1 MGTHSRP
8 FSMIGRT
15 SVVKV
20 FLVILT
26 VEATSAREVAQDPL
40 MHYATDT
47 EVVIRKDDGS
57 YKMAYDTADG
67 FRAEVRDAGGVVK
80 GVYGYTGP
88 NGKIITK
95 TYLSDSH
102 GYRLA
107 SLSELGVELPPLPY
121 NLHPKAGQRKF
132 PKEEVPEEDVEP
144 ASSRQEDEG
153 PMLINYQHPV
163 QIHPFGRFD
172 IGAEAV
178 VIEPAVEGLGRF
190 IDQNDDEDYND
201 IVLVGEDYDGA
212 IGALAGRP
220 ASHPIDTKP
229 VEDFEVVGSLPFP
242 IKPGQ
247 SVSHI
252 RPSATAIAG
261 AGGMAQAGPGGTA
274 VVGAGG
280 IAVSTPTG
288 NAVVGPGGIAISA
301 PVATSQ
307 AGVGGIAIAGGQA
320 IAIAGVQNPGQQF
333 FGGSG
338 SGPGALQDLED
349 ANQPGWEAYRSAGQK
364 EWFFRP
370 KNNPAPTLPIE
381 IKASKG
387 SQITSYPIVANY
399 FFNVPQ
405 HFFAQAKAAST
416 KAATYARV
424 DNPPTPDH
432 SQVVYVPW
440 YENQKQTNF
449 ISSP

>member
-1 MGTHSRP
+1 MGTHSRT
-8 FSMIGRT
+8 FIMTRRT
-15 SVVKV
+15 SLVETL
-20 FLVILT
+20 LVILT
-26 VEATSAREVAQDPL
+26 LSRTSAREVAQDPL

-80 GVYGYTGP
+80 GVYGFTGP
-88 NGKIITK
+88 NGNIITK
-95 TYLSDSH
+95 TYLSDGK

-107 SLSELGVELPPLPY
+107 SLSEMGVELPPLPY

-132 PKEEVPEEDVEP
+132 PKEDTSEIKAETLKDEEEEP
-144 ASSRQEDEG
+144 I
-153 PMLINYQHPV
+153 PNTYKHPV
-163 QIHPFGRFD
+163 QINPFGRFD
-172 IGAEAV
+172 HGSEAI
-178 VIEPAVEGLGRF
+178 VI
-190 IDQNDDEDYND
+190 
-201 IVLVGEDYDGA
+201 VGEDYGEA

-220 ASHPIDTKP
+220 AGHPVDTGP
-229 VEDFEVVGSLPFP
+229 AQPGLQDIVGTLPFP
-242 IKPGQ
+242 VKPGQ

-252 RPSATAIAG
+252 SPSATAIAG

-288 NAVVGPGGIAISA
+288 NTVVGPGGVAISA

-338 SGPGALQDLED
+338 SGTGGAQEQDV
-349 ANQPGWEAYRSAGQK
+349 NRPGWEALRSATHNH
-364 EWFFRP
+364 WFFNP
-370 KNNPAPTLPIE
+370 KSAPSPSIPIE
-381 IKASKG
+381 IKGPEG
-387 SQITSYPIVANY
+387 SQITSFPIVANY

-405 HFFAQAKAAST
+405 HFFSQAR
-416 KAATYARV
+416 AATVEQPAKSYPY
-424 DNPPTPDH
+424 NQQSQPGSQH

-440 YENQKQTNF
+440 YTNQDRT
-449 ISSP
+449 S

>member
-80 GVYGYTGP
+80 GVYGFTGP

-95 TYLSDSH
+95 SYLSDGQ

-107 SLSELGVELPPLPY
+107 SLSEMGVELPALPY

-132 PKEEVPEEDVEP
+132 PKQETLVETLEP
-144 ASSRQEDEG
+144 ASSMQEIKE
-153 PMLINYQHPV
+153 PTPITYQHPV
-163 QIHPFGRFD
+163 QINPFGRLD
-172 IGAEAV
+172 HGLAAV
-178 VIEPAVEGLGRF
+178 VIEPAVKGLGRF
-190 IDQNDDEDYND
+190 IKQENDNTKEDYSD
-201 IVLVGEDYDGA
+201 VVLVGEDYNDGA
-212 IGALAGRP
+212 VGALAGQP
-220 ASHPIDTKP
+220 ASHPVDTETHQP
-229 VEDFEVVGSLPFP
+229 ALQQVVGSLPFP
-242 IKPGQ
+242 VRPGQ

-288 NAVVGPGGIAISA
+288 NAVVGP
-301 PVATSQ
+301 VATSQ

-338 SGPGALQDLED
+338 SGPG
-349 ANQPGWEAYRSAGQK
+349 
-364 EWFFRP
+364 
-370 KNNPAPTLPIE
+370 
-381 IKASKG
+381 
-387 SQITSYPIVANY
+387 
-399 FFNVPQ
+399 
-405 HFFAQAKAAST
+405 
-416 KAATYARV
+416 
-424 DNPPTPDH
+424 
-432 SQVVYVPW
+432 
-440 YENQKQTNF
+440 
-449 ISSP
+449 

>member
-15 SVVKV
+15 YVVKV

-67 FRAEVRDAGGVVK
+67 IRAEVRDAGGVVK
-80 GVYGYTGP
+80 GVYGFTGP

-95 TYLSDSH
+95 SYLSDGQ

-107 SLSELGVELPPLPY
+107 SLSEMGVELPALPY

-132 PKEEVPEEDVEP
+132 PKQETLVETLEP
-144 ASSRQEDEG
+144 ASSRQEIKE
-153 PMLINYQHPV
+153 PTPITYQHPV
-163 QIHPFGRFD
+163 QINPFGRLD
-172 IGAEAV
+172 HGLAAV
-178 VIEPAVEGLGRF
+178 VIEPAVKGLGRF
-190 IDQNDDEDYND
+190 IKQENDNTKEDYSDVVIVGEDYND
-201 IVLVGEDYDGA
+201 G
-212 IGALAGRP
+212 
-220 ASHPIDTKP
+220 
-229 VEDFEVVGSLPFP
+229 
-242 IKPGQ
+242 
-247 SVSHI
+247 
-252 RPSATAIAG
+252 
-261 AGGMAQAGPGGTA
+261 

-449 ISSP
+449 ISST

>member
-1 MGTHSRP
+1 M
-8 FSMIGRT
+8 MIKR
-15 SVVKV
+15 
-20 FLVILT
+20 LLLT
-26 VEATSAREVAQDPL
+26 VSVTLTVDLSRSREVAQDPL

-80 GVYGYTGP
+80 GVYGFKGP

-95 TYLSDSH
+95 TYLSDGE

-107 SLSELGVELPPLPY
+107 SLSELGLKLPPLPY

-132 PKEEVPEEDVEP
+132 PKEDELPETKEVANPGQKE
-144 ASSRQEDEG
+144 QELEAFE
-153 PMLINYQHPV
+153 YQHPV
-163 QIHPFGRFD
+163 QIHPFGRLD
-172 IGAEAV
+172 HHSKAV
-178 VIEPAVEGLGRF
+178 VIEPAVQGLGRF
-190 IDQNDDEDYND
+190 IEQDDSLEDEDYND
-201 IVLVGEDYDGA
+201 IVIVGEDYDGA

-220 ASHPIDTKP
+220 AASHPVDTLP
-229 VEDFEVVGSLPFP
+229 SQPEVQQIVGTLPFP
-242 IKPGQ
+242 VKPGQ

-288 NAVVGPGGIAISA
+288 NTVVGPGGVAISA

-338 SGPGALQDLED
+338 SSVVPVEGDTD
-349 ANQPGWEAYRSAGQK
+349 RPGWEALRSAANK
-364 EWFFRP
+364 EWFFHP
-370 KNNPAPTLPIE
+370 KDSAAPTLPLE
-381 IKASKG
+381 IKASEG
-387 SQITSYPIVANY
+387 SEITSFPIVANY

-405 HFFAQAKAAST
+405 HFFKAASSRQAEQ
-416 KAATYARV
+416 KIRV
-424 DNPPTPDH
+424 ESEEQGIQH
-432 SQVVYVPW
+432 GQVVFIPW
-440 YENQKQTNF
+440 WTK
-449 ISSP
+449 S

>member
-1 MGTHSRP
+1 MER
-8 FSMIGRT
+8 RT
-15 SVVKV
+15 CLVETL
-20 FLVILT
+20 LVILT
-26 VEATSAREVAQDPL
+26 VRMTSGKEVAENPL

-80 GVYGYTGP
+80 GVYGFTGP
-88 NGKIITK
+88 HGKMVTK
-95 TYLSDSH
+95 TYLSDGK

-107 SLSELGVELPPLPY
+107 SLSEMGVELPPLPY
-121 NLHPKAGQRKF
+121 NLHPKGGQRKF
-132 PKEEVPEEDVEP
+132 PKEENREEPNLKQRKEEP
-144 ASSRQEDEG
+144 TS
-153 PMLINYQHPV
+153 LTYQHPV

-172 IGAEAV
+172 HNSEAI
-178 VIEPAVEGLGRF
+178 VIEPAEKGLGRF
-190 IDQNDDEDYND
+190 IEQEEEDEEADYND
-201 IVLVGEDYDGA
+201 IVIVGEDYDGA

-220 ASHPIDTKP
+220 AGHPVDTDP
-229 VEDFEVVGSLPFP
+229 VQPALQQVLGTLPFP
-242 IKPGQ
+242 VRPGQ

-252 RPSATAIAG
+252 SPSATAIAG

-288 NAVVGPGGIAISA
+288 NTVVGPGGVAISA

-320 IAIAGVQNPGQQF
+320 IAIAGVQNPGHQF
-333 FGGSG
+333 FGGSA
-338 SGPGALQDLED
+338 PGVGVGQDQQD
-349 ANQPGWEAYRSAGQK
+349 VNRPGWEALRSSGQK
-364 EWFFRP
+364 EWYFSP
-370 KNNPAPTLPIE
+370 KSVQAPTIPIE
-381 IKASKG
+381 IKGPEG

-405 HFFAQAKAAST
+405 HFFSQARAA
-416 KAATYARV
+416 AEPGGVGQEDAGG
-424 DNPPTPDH
+424 H
-432 SQVVYVPW
+432 GQVVYVPW
-440 YENQKQTNF
+440 WANQQKQQNR
-449 ISSP
+449 S

>member
-1 MGTHSRP
+1 
-8 FSMIGRT
+8 
-15 SVVKV
+15 
-20 FLVILT
+20 
-26 VEATSAREVAQDPL
+26 

-80 GVYGYTGP
+80 GVYGFTGP

-95 TYLSDSH
+95 SYLSDGQ

-107 SLSELGVELPPLPY
+107 SLSEMGVELPALPY

-132 PKEEVPEEDVEP
+132 PKQETLVETLEP
-144 ASSRQEDEG
+144 ASSRQEIKE
-153 PMLINYQHPV
+153 PTPITYQHPV
-163 QIHPFGRFD
+163 QINPFGRLD
-172 IGAEAV
+172 HGLAAV
-178 VIEPAVEGLGRF
+178 VIEPAVKGLGRF
-190 IDQNDDEDYND
+190 IKQENDNTKEDYSDVVIVGEDYND
-201 IVLVGEDYDGA
+201 GA
-212 IGALAGRP
+212 VGALAGQP
-220 ASHPIDTKP
+220 ASHPVDTETHQP
-229 VEDFEVVGSLPFP
+229 ALQEVVGSLPFP
-242 IKPGQ
+242 VRPGQ

-449 ISSP
+449 ISST

>member
-1 MGTHSRP
+1 
-8 FSMIGRT
+8 
-15 SVVKV
+15 
-20 FLVILT
+20 
-26 VEATSAREVAQDPL
+26 

-95 TYLSDSH
+95 SYLSDGQ

-107 SLSELGVELPPLPY
+107 SLSEMGVELPALPY

-132 PKEEVPEEDVEP
+132 PKQETLVETLEP
-144 ASSRQEDEG
+144 ASSRQEIKE
-153 PMLINYQHPV
+153 PTPITYQHPV
-163 QIHPFGRFD
+163 QINPFGRLD
-172 IGAEAV
+172 HGLAAV
-178 VIEPAVEGLGRF
+178 VIEPAVKGLGRF
-190 IDQNDDEDYND
+190 IKQENDNTKEDYSDVVIVGEDYND
-201 IVLVGEDYDGA
+201 GA
-212 IGALAGRP
+212 VGALAGQP
-220 ASHPIDTKP
+220 ASHPVDTETHHP
-229 VEDFEVVGSLPFP
+229 ALQQVVGSLPFP
-242 IKPGQ
+242 VRPGQ

-416 KAATYARV
+416 KAATHARV
-424 DNPPTPDH
+424 DNPPTPEH

-440 YENQKQTNF
+440 FENQKQTNF
-449 ISSP
+449 ISST

>member
-1 MGTHSRP
+1 
-8 FSMIGRT
+8 
-15 SVVKV
+15 
-20 FLVILT
+20 
-26 VEATSAREVAQDPL
+26 
-40 MHYATDT
+40 
-47 EVVIRKDDGS
+47 
-57 YKMAYDTADG
+57 MAYDTADG

-80 GVYGYTGP
+80 GVYGFTGP

-95 TYLSDSH
+95 SYLSDGQ

-107 SLSELGVELPPLPY
+107 SLSEMGVELPALPY

-132 PKEEVPEEDVEP
+132 PKQETLVETLEP
-144 ASSRQEDEG
+144 ASSRQEIKE
-153 PMLINYQHPV
+153 PTPITYQHPV
-163 QIHPFGRFD
+163 QINPFGRLD
-172 IGAEAV
+172 HGLAAV
-178 VIEPAVEGLGRF
+178 VIDPAVKGLGRF
-190 IDQNDDEDYND
+190 IKQENDNTKEDYSDVVIVGEDYND
-201 IVLVGEDYDGA
+201 GA
-212 IGALAGRP
+212 VGALAGQP
-220 ASHPIDTKP
+220 ASHPVDTETHQP
-229 VEDFEVVGSLPFP
+229 ALQEVVGSLPFP
-242 IKPGQ
+242 VRPGQ

-261 AGGMAQAGPGGTA
+261 AGGM
-274 VVGAGG
+274 
-280 IAVSTPTG
+280 
-288 NAVVGPGGIAISA
+288 AISA

-449 ISSP
+449 ISST

>member
-1 MGTHSRP
+1 
-8 FSMIGRT
+8 
-15 SVVKV
+15 VVAVMVV
-20 FLVILT
+20 FCT
-26 VEATSAREVAQDPL
+26 VELTNGREVAKDPL
-40 MHYATDT
+40 LHYATDT

-229 VEDFEVVGSLPFP
+229 VENFEVVGSLPFP

-261 AGGMAQAGPGGTA
+261 EGGMAQAGPGGTA

-288 NAVVGPGGIAISA
+288 NAVVGPGGVAISA
-301 PVATSQ
+301 PVSTAQ

-333 FGGSG
+333 LGGSG
-338 SGPGALQDLED
+338 SVLPQAQGD
-349 ANQPGWEAYRSAGQK
+349 ANRPGWEALRSAHEK
-364 EWFFRP
+364 KWFFNP
-370 KNNPAPTLPIE
+370 KSAPAPTLPIE

-387 SQITSYPIVANY
+387 SQITAYPIIANY

-405 HFFAQAKAAST
+405 HFFNQAASSE
-416 KAATYARV
+416 AATKVRLE
-424 DNPPTPDH
+424 NSPTPEH
-432 SQVVYVPW
+432 SQVVYMPW
-440 YENQKQTNF
+440 FVNQNQNQNKVSYNKYQ
-449 ISSP
+449 